1 MQIGLFFGS
10 FNPVHAGHL
19 ILANYMA
26 EFTPLE
32 EVWMVVSPH
41 NPLKDKASLLPQQK
55 RLNLVDVAIEP
66 YSAIRSSNIEFNLPQ
81 PSYTV
86 NTLAHLKEKFPQ
98 HTFSLIM
105 GQDNLATLHK
115 WKNYEVIVEQ
125 HKIYVY
131 PRHGVKAG
139 PLDHHPSIIH
149 TEAPIIEISSTFLR
163 QAIKEGKEVRYFFP
177 PGVWEELEASGYY
190 K

>member
-26 EFTPLE
+26 EYTPLE

-41 NPLKDKASLLPQQK
+41 NPLKDKASLLHQQK

-66 YSAIRSSNIEFNLPQ
+66 YSAIRSSNIEFTLPL

-86 NTLAHLKEKFPQ
+86 NTLAHLKEKYPQ

-115 WKNYEVIVEQ
+115 WKNYEVILQ
-125 HKIYVY
+125 HHKIYVY
-131 PRHGVKAG
+131 PRHGVEAG
-139 PLDHHPSIIH
+139 PLDEHPAIIL

-190 K
+190 R